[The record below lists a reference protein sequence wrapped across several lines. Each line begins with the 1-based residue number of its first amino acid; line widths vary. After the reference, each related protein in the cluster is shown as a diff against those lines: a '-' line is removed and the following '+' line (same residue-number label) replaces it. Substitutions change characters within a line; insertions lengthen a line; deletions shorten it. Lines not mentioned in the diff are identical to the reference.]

1 FAGHRRGNRRPL
13 ASSKPHSRVPE
24 SLGDF
29 AVRLAHRLGISSIKD
44 PGMNQKVAPL
54 IEQNARYQPANREA
68 LLPAGAPD
76 PGTRAIRVS
85 VAASSAWI
93 RPLQTE
99 MARVIVGQK
108 HLLDRLL
115 IALLTNGHVLLEG
128 VPGLAKTLALKTL
141 ANGVSVNFK
150 RLQFTPDMLP
160 ADIVGTMIYS
170 PHDGAFRTKHG
181 PIFSNLILAD
191 EINRAPAK
199 VQSALLE
206 AMQERQ
212 VTIGDETYPLPNPF
226 LVLATQNPLEQ
237 EGTYPLPE
245 AQIDRFMMK
254 VIVNYPTRTE
264 ERAIL
269 DAMATTEPMAVPR
282 TVVSASQ
289 IIEARHIVN
298 MLFVDDKVRDYIVD
312 IVLATRPP
320 IAAGLNLNGYIQT
333 GASPRATIALTLA
346 ARAMAFLNGRHFV
359 TPQDVKT
366 VAMDVLRHRVSVTY
380 EAEAENVTSEN
391 VIEKILNTL
400 PVP

>member
-1 FAGHRRGNRRPL
+1 
-13 ASSKPHSRVPE
+13 
-24 SLGDF
+24 
-29 AVRLAHRLGISSIKD
+29 
-44 PGMNQKVAPL
+44 MNQKAAPPGG
-54 IEQNARYQPANREA
+54 EQVLNIAEQRMASQTPGSEMRASREII
-68 LLPAGAPD
+68 
-76 PGTRAIRVS
+76 TENS
-85 VAASSAWI
+85 TWI
-93 RPLQTE
+93 SPLREE
-99 MARVIVGQK
+99 MGRVIVGQK

-128 VPGLAKTLALKTL
+128 VPGLAKTLALKSL
-141 ANGVSVNFK
+141 ANCLSVRFK

-160 ADIVGTMIYS
+160 ADIVGTMIYN
-170 PHDGAFRTKHG
+170 PQDGAFRTKHG

-212 VTIGDETYPLPNPF
+212 VTIGDETYPLPAPF

-254 VIVNYPTRTE
+254 VLVDYPTRAE

-269 DAMATTEPMAVPR
+269 DAMATTEPMIVPR

-289 IIEARHIVN
+289 ILDARHVVN
-298 MLFVDDKVRDYIVD
+298 TLFVDDKIRDYIVD

-320 IAAGLNLNGYIQT
+320 IAAGLDLNGYVQN

-346 ARAMAFLNGRHFV
+346 ARAMAFLNGRYFV

-380 EAEAENVTSEN
+380 EAEAENVTSKDVVER
-391 VIEKILNTL
+391 ILNTL